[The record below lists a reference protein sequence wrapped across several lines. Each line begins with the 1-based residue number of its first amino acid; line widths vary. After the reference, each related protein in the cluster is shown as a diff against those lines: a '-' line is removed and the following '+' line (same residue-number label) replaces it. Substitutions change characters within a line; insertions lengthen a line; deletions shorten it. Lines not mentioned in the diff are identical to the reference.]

1 MAAVRR
7 ALTINPR
14 RTDAASFLG
23 AMLSQRGQYDE
34 ALPYLESAVANGDR
48 NAMTFALLSLVYGQ
62 KQRVDDAVRTAQ
74 QAAALGS
81 PDEQVYLTI
90 GRAMLPIGRLVE
102 ADAYLTLASRAAL
115 FVPVVFSRLGVVFV

>member
-1 MAAVRR
+1 MINSGEVTDESLAARAQAYLNANRPDDAMAALRR

-34 ALPYLESAVANGDR
+34 ALPYLESANANGDR

-74 QAAALGS
+74 L
-81 PDEQVYLTI
+81 
-90 GRAMLPIGRLVE
+90 
-102 ADAYLTLASRAAL
+102 
-115 FVPVVFSRLGVVFV
+115 